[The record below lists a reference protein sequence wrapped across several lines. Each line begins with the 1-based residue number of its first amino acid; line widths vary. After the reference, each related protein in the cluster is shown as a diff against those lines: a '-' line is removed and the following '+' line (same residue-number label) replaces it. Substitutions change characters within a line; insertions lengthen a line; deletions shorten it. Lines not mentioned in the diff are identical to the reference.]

1 MLLIIFKNNTI
12 TIAFAVINCTF
23 GTDFEKL
30 ILTVRKI
37 KTNNNL
43 TLKEHMNKNLKLAI
57 MLVAAS
63 ILGSA
68 ATMMATSEL
77 QKKGVLTDTYVMT
90 TDGRTAD
97 GDNGFVRT
105 STRPIDLSRDFTDV
119 AENTINCV
127 VSIKN
132 YATPKQN
139 MYQGDFIDPFEFF
152 FGPGFGQ
159 GQRQRQ
165 QQPQKSEPQQRG
177 MGSGVIISP
186 DGYIVTNNHVI
197 DGAEKLEVTLN
208 DNRTF
213 NATVVGSDEKTDI
226 ALIKINAKDL
236 HAITFGN
243 SDAVKVGQWCVA
255 VGNPFGFNS
264 TVTAGIISAKARGMS
279 DSNTNNGIKAF
290 IQHDAAVNPGNS
302 GGALVN
308 TAGELIG
315 INTMIYSQ
323 TGNYSGVSFAVPSN
337 TVKKVI
343 TDIKQYGTVQRA
355 VLGIQYTEL
364 TAEKAKEENITAT
377 AEGIYVAKVTD
388 RGAAKEAG
396 LQEGDVIVKL
406 NGARVKDSGEMQ
418 EEMNKLRPGD
428 KAEVEYY
435 RDNKLKRTTVTFKN
449 DQGNTKM
456 TKQSDVMSLGCAF
469 TELSKDDK
477 QDLAI
482 SKGLKVVGVK
492 AGKFKNAGIRD
503 GFIITD
509 INNIPVDSRDDV
521 ENIYN
526 QIMRSGDVDKVMFIT
541 GFYPTGKKVYY
552 AVDLSDDEQ

>member
-1 MLLIIFKNNTI
+1 MK
-12 TIAFAVINCTF
+12 
-23 GTDFEKL
+23 
-30 ILTVRKI
+30 R
-37 KTNNNL
+37 
-43 TLKEHMNKNLKLAI
+43 NLKLVA
-57 MLVAAS
+57 MLIAAS

-68 ATMMATSEL
+68 ATMMATSAL
-77 QKKGVLTDTYVMT
+77 QKKGVITDTYVLNKESQPVSN
-90 TDGRTAD
+90 D
-97 GDNGFVRT
+97 GFVKTSVRT
-105 STRPIDLSRDFTDV
+105 VDMSRDFTDV
-119 AENTINCV
+119 AESTINTV
-127 VSIKN
+127 VSIKS
-132 YATPKQN
+132 YATPQQS
-139 MYQGDFIDPFEFF
+139 MYGGDFFDPFEFF
-152 FGPGFGQ
+152 FGPGYGQ

-165 QQPQKSEPQQRG
+165 QQQPKKSEPQPRG

-213 NATVVGSDEKTDI
+213 NATVVGTDEKTDI

-264 TVTAGIISAKARGMS
+264 TVTAGIISAKARGM
-279 DSNTNNGIKAF
+279 NTNDNGGIKAF

-323 TGNYSGVSFAVPSN
+323 TGNYSGCSFAVPSN

-355 VLGIQYTEL
+355 VLGIQYSEL

-377 AEGIYVAKVTD
+377 NEGLYVAKVTD

-396 LQEGDVIVKL
+396 IQEGDVIVKL

-428 KAEVEYY
+428 KAEIEYY

-469 TELSKDDK
+469 TELSKDEK
-477 QDLAI
+477 EDLAI

-521 ENIYN
+521 ESIYN
-526 QIMRSGDVDKVMFIT
+526 QIMRSSDSDKVMFIT

-552 AVDLSDDEQ
+552 AVDLSDDED

>member
-1 MLLIIFKNNTI
+1 MKRNF
-12 TIAFAVINCTF
+12 
-23 GTDFEKL
+23 
-30 ILTVRKI
+30 
-37 KTNNNL
+37 
-43 TLKEHMNKNLKLAI
+43 KLAI
-57 MLVAAS
+57 MLVVAS
-63 ILGSA
+63 IMGSA
-68 ATMMATSEL
+68 VTMMATSEL
-77 QKKGVLTDTYVMT
+77 QKKGVITDTYVLNKESNAT
-90 TDGRTAD
+90 ND
-97 GDNGFVRT
+97 GFVQT
-105 STRPIDLSRDFTDV
+105 SSRPIDMSRDFTDV
-119 AENTINCV
+119 AESTINCV

-132 YATPKQN
+132 YGTPQQN
-139 MYQGDFIDPFEFF
+139 FYQGDYFDPFEFF
-152 FGPGFGQ
+152 FGPGFGSGGN
-159 GQRQRQ
+159 GQRQRKQ
-165 QQPQKSEPQQRG
+165 QQKNEPQLTG
-177 MGSGVIISP
+177 SGSGVIISP

-197 DGAEKLEVTLN
+197 ANAEKLEVTTN
-208 DNRTF
+208 DNRQF
-213 NATVVGSDEKTDI
+213 NATVIGTDEKTDI

-264 TVTAGIISAKARGMS
+264 TVTAGIISAKARGLS
-279 DSNTNNGIKAF
+279 ESSGNNNGIKAF

-323 TGNYSGVSFAVPSN
+323 TGNYSGCSFAVPSN

-364 TAEKAKEENITAT
+364 SAEKAKEEDITAT
-377 AEGIYVAKVTD
+377 TEGIYVARVTD

-435 RDNKLKRTTVTFKN
+435 RDNKLRRTTVTFKN
-449 DQGNTKM
+449 DQGSTKM

-469 TELSKDDK
+469 TELSKDEK

-509 INNIPVDSRDDV
+509 INNFPVDSRDDV
-521 ENIYN
+521 ESIYN
-526 QIMRSGDVDKVMFIT
+526 QIMRSSDSDKVMFIT

-552 AVDLSDDEQ
+552 AVDLSDEDDE

>member
-1 MLLIIFKNNTI
+1 MK
-12 TIAFAVINCTF
+12 
-23 GTDFEKL
+23 
-30 ILTVRKI
+30 
-37 KTNNNL
+37 
-43 TLKEHMNKNLKLAI
+43 KNLKLAI
-57 MLVAAS
+57 MLVVAS
-63 ILGSA
+63 IMGSA
-68 ATMMATSEL
+68 VTMMATSEL
-77 QKKGVLTDTYVMT
+77 QKKGVITDTYVLT
-90 TDGRTAD
+90 KENKTSDA
-97 GDNGFVRT
+97 DNGFVRT
-105 STRPIDLSRDFTDV
+105 STHPVDFSRDFTDV

-139 MYQGDFIDPFEFF
+139 YYGGDFIDPFEWF
-152 FGPGFGQ
+152 FGPGFGGGQ
-159 GQRQRQ
+159 GQRQRKEQ
-165 QQPQKSEPQQRG
+165 QKSEPQARG

-279 DSNTNNGIKAF
+279 DNNANNGIKAF

-364 TAEKAKEENITAT
+364 TAEKAKEEKITAT

-435 RDNKLKRTTVTFKN
+435 RDNKLRRTTVTFKN

-469 TELSKDDK
+469 TELSKEDK

-552 AVDLSDDEQ
+552 AVDLSDDEE

>member
-1 MLLIIFKNNTI
+1 M
-12 TIAFAVINCTF
+12 
-23 GTDFEKL
+23 
-30 ILTVRKI
+30 
-37 KTNNNL
+37 
-43 TLKEHMNKNLKLAI
+43 
-57 MLVAAS
+57 
-63 ILGSA
+63 
-68 ATMMATSEL
+68 
-77 QKKGVLTDTYVMT
+77 
-90 TDGRTAD
+90 
-97 GDNGFVRT
+97 
-105 STRPIDLSRDFTDV
+105 
-119 AENTINCV
+119 
-127 VSIKN
+127 
-132 YATPKQN
+132 
-139 MYQGDFIDPFEFF
+139 
-152 FGPGFGQ
+152 
-159 GQRQRQ
+159 
-165 QQPQKSEPQQRG
+165 
-177 MGSGVIISP
+177 
-186 DGYIVTNNHVI
+186 
-197 DGAEKLEVTLN
+197 
-208 DNRTF
+208 
-213 NATVVGSDEKTDI
+213 
-226 ALIKINAKDL
+226 
-236 HAITFGN
+236 
-243 SDAVKVGQWCVA
+243 
-255 VGNPFGFNS
+255 GNPFGFNS
-264 TVTAGIISAKARGMS
+264 TVTAGIISAKARGM
-279 DSNTNNGIKAF
+279 NTNDNSGNNGIKAF

-323 TGNYSGVSFAVPSN
+323 TGNYSGCSFAVPSN

-364 TAEKAKEENITAT
+364 TAEKAKEEKITAT
-377 AEGIYVAKVTD
+377 NEGIYVAKVTD

-428 KAEVEYY
+428 KAEIEYY

-469 TELSKDDK
+469 TELTKEDK
-477 QDLAI
+477 EDLAI
-482 SKGLKVVGVK
+482 SKGLKVAGVK

-526 QIMRSGDVDKVMFIT
+526 QIMRSSDSDKVMFIT

-552 AVDLSDDEQ
+552 AVDLSDDEED

>member
-1 MLLIIFKNNTI
+1 MKKN
-12 TIAFAVINCTF
+12 F
-23 GTDFEKL
+23 
-30 ILTVRKI
+30 
-37 KTNNNL
+37 
-43 TLKEHMNKNLKLAI
+43 KLAI

-77 QKKGVLTDTYVMT
+77 QKKGVITDTYVLNKESK
-90 TDGRTAD
+90 TAN
-97 GDNGFVRT
+97 NGFVTT
-105 STRPIDLSRDFTDV
+105 STRTVDMSRDFTDV
-119 AENTINCV
+119 AESTINCV
-127 VSIKN
+127 VSIKS
-132 YATPKQN
+132 YATPQQN
-139 MYQGDFIDPFEFF
+139 IYQGDFFDPFEFF
-152 FGPGFGQ
+152 FGPGFGN

-165 QQPQKSEPQQRG
+165 QQQQQKSEPQPRG
-177 MGSGVIISP
+177 MGSGVIISA

-208 DNRTF
+208 DNRQF
-213 NATVVGSDEKTDI
+213 NATVVGTDAKTDI

-264 TVTAGIISAKARGMS
+264 TVTAGIISAKARGLS
-279 DSNTNNGIKAF
+279 ENNGNNNGIKAF

-323 TGNYSGVSFAVPSN
+323 TGNYSGCSFAVPSN
-337 TVKKVI
+337 TVKKVV

-364 TAEKAKEENITAT
+364 TAEKAKEEKITAT
-377 AEGIYVAKVTD
+377 NEGIYVAKVTD
-388 RGAAKEAG
+388 RGAAREAG

-469 TELSKDDK
+469 TELSKEDK
-477 QDLAI
+477 DDLAI

-492 AGKFKNAGIRD
+492 AGKFKSAGIRD

-509 INNIPVDSRDDV
+509 INNMPVDSRDDV

-526 QIMRSGDVDKVMFIT
+526 QIMRSSDSDKVMFIT

-552 AVDLSDDEQ
+552 AVDLSDDEE

>member
-1 MLLIIFKNNTI
+1 
-12 TIAFAVINCTF
+12 
-23 GTDFEKL
+23 
-30 ILTVRKI
+30 
-37 KTNNNL
+37 
-43 TLKEHMNKNLKLAI
+43 MNKNLKLGI

-77 QKKGVLTDTYVMT
+77 QKKGVMTDTYLMANESKPSN
-90 TDGRTAD
+90 D
-97 GDNGFVRT
+97 GFVKS
-105 STRPIDLSRDFTDV
+105 STRTVDTSRDFTDV
-119 AENTINCV
+119 AETTINTV
-127 VSIKN
+127 VSIKS
-132 YATPKQN
+132 YATPQQS
-139 MYQGDFIDPFEFF
+139 MYGNDFFDPFEFF
-152 FGPGFGQ
+152 FGPGYG
-159 GQRQRQ
+159 GQRKQQRQ
-165 QQPQKSEPQQRG
+165 QQQQKSEPQPKG

-208 DNRTF
+208 DNRQF
-213 NATVVGSDEKTDI
+213 NATVVGTDEKTDI

-264 TVTAGIISAKARGMS
+264 TVTAGIISAKARGLS
-279 DSNTNNGIKAF
+279 ENSGKNNGIKAF

-308 TAGELIG
+308 TAGQLIG

-323 TGNYSGVSFAVPSN
+323 TGNYSGCSFAVPSN
-337 TVKKVI
+337 TVQKVVA
-343 TDIKQYGTVQRA
+343 DIKQYGTVQRA

-364 TAEKAKEENITAT
+364 TAEKAKEEKITAT
-377 AEGIYVAKVTD
+377 NEGIYVASVTD

-396 LQEGDVIVKL
+396 IQEGDVIVKL
-406 NGARVKDSGEMQ
+406 NGSRVKDSGEMQ

-477 QDLAI
+477 EDLAI
-482 SKGLKVVGVK
+482 GKGLKVVGVK
-492 AGKFKNAGIRD
+492 AGKFKSAGIRD

-509 INNIPVDSRDDV
+509 INNMPVDSRDDV

-526 QIMRSGDVDKVMFIT
+526 QIMRSSDSDKVMFIT

-552 AVDLSDDEQ
+552 AVDLSDDED

>member
-1 MLLIIFKNNTI
+1 
-12 TIAFAVINCTF
+12 
-23 GTDFEKL
+23 
-30 ILTVRKI
+30 
-37 KTNNNL
+37 
-43 TLKEHMNKNLKLAI
+43 MNKNLKLAI

-77 QKKGVLTDTYVMT
+77 QKKGVITDTYVLNKENKSASN
-90 TDGRTAD
+90 D
-97 GDNGFVRT
+97 GFVNTTTRT
-105 STRPIDLSRDFTDV
+105 VDMSRDFTDV
-119 AENTINCV
+119 AESTINCV
-127 VSIKN
+127 VSIKS
-132 YATPKQN
+132 YATPQQS
-139 MYQGDFIDPFEFF
+139 MYGGDFFDPFEFF
-152 FGPGFGQ
+152 FGPGYGQ
-159 GQRQRQ
+159 GQRQRNQ
-165 QQPQKSEPQQRG
+165 QQEKQKSEPQPRG
-177 MGSGVIISP
+177 MGSGVIISA

-208 DNRTF
+208 DNRQF
-213 NATVVGSDEKTDI
+213 NATVIGTDEKTDI

-279 DSNTNNGIKAF
+279 DNSRNNNGIKAF

-323 TGNYSGVSFAVPSN
+323 TGNYSGCSFAVPSN
-337 TVKKVI
+337 TVKKVV

-364 TAEKAKEENITAT
+364 TAEKAKEEKITAT
-377 AEGIYVAKVTD
+377 NEGIYVAKVTD

-406 NGARVKDSGEMQ
+406 NGSRVKDSGEMQ

-469 TELSKDDK
+469 TELSKEDK
-477 QDLAI
+477 EDLAI
-482 SKGLKVVGVK
+482 TKGLKVVGVK

-521 ENIYN
+521 ESIYN
-526 QIMRSGDVDKVMFIT
+526 QIMRSSDVDKVMFIT

-552 AVDLSDDEQ
+552 AVDLSDEQ

>member
-1 MLLIIFKNNTI
+1 MKQ
-12 TIAFAVINCTF
+12 
-23 GTDFEKL
+23 
-30 ILTVRKI
+30 
-37 KTNNNL
+37 
-43 TLKEHMNKNLKLAI
+43 NLKLALMFI
-57 MLVAAS
+57 AAS
-63 ILGSA
+63 MTGSA
-68 ATMMATSEL
+68 LTMMATSEL
-77 QKKGVLTDTYVMT
+77 EKKGVISDGYVIT
-90 TDGRTAD
+90 KESKAEASNGAVQSSSRT
-97 GDNGFVRT
+97 V
-105 STRPIDLSRDFTDV
+105 DLSRDFTDV

-127 VSIKN
+127 VSIKS
-132 YATPKQN
+132 YATPRQSQ
-139 MYQGDFIDPFEFF
+139 YGGDFFDPFEFF
-152 FGPGFGQ
+152 FGPGYGG
-159 GQRQRQ
+159 GQRNRQQ
-165 QQPQKSEPQQRG
+165 QQPQKSEPQATG
-177 MGSGVIISP
+177 MGSGVIISS

-197 DGAEKLEVTLN
+197 SGAEKLEVTLN
-208 DNRTF
+208 DNRQY

-236 HAITFGN
+236 HAINFGN
-243 SDAVKVGQWCVA
+243 SDAVKPGQWCVA

-279 DSNTNNGIKAF
+279 AGDNSIKAF

-323 TGNYSGVSFAVPSN
+323 TGNYSGCSFAVPSN

-355 VLGIQYTEL
+355 VLGIQYSEL

-377 AEGIYVAKVTD
+377 TEGIYVASVTD

-396 LQEGDVIVKL
+396 LKEGDVIVKL

-428 KAEVEYY
+428 KAEIEYY

-456 TKQSDVMSLGCAF
+456 TKQSDFTSLGCAF
-469 TELSKDDK
+469 TELTKDEK
-477 QDLAI
+477 EEFAI
-482 SKGLKVVGVK
+482 SKGLKVAGIK
-492 AGKFKNAGIRD
+492 AGKFKKAGIRD

-509 INNIPVDSRDDV
+509 INNIPVNSLDDV
-521 ENIYN
+521 ESIYN
-526 QIMRSGDVDKVMFIT
+526 QIMRSGESDKVMFIT

-552 AVDLSDDEQ
+552 AVDLSDDED

>member
-1 MLLIIFKNNTI
+1 MNT
-12 TIAFAVINCTF
+12 
-23 GTDFEKL
+23 
-30 ILTVRKI
+30 KI
-37 KTNNNL
+37 KL
-43 TLKEHMNKNLKLAI
+43 GL

-68 ATMMATSEL
+68 ATVMATGQLNKS
-77 QKKGVLTDTYVMT
+77 GVVQDTYLLT
-90 TDGRTAD
+90 KEKGKPSS
-97 GDNGFVRT
+97 NGFVNT
-105 STRPIDLSRDFTDV
+105 STRTVDLSRDFTDV
-119 AENTINCV
+119 AESTINCV
-127 VSIKN
+127 VSIKS
-132 YATPKQN
+132 YATPQS
-139 MYQGDFIDPFEFF
+139 MYQGEYFDPFEFF
-152 FGPGFGQ
+152 FGPNYGGS
-159 GQRQRQ
+159 QRKRQ
-165 QQPQKSEPQQRG
+165 QQQQQKSEPQPKG
-177 MGSGVIISP
+177 MGSGVIISE

-208 DNRTF
+208 DNRQY
-213 NATVVGSDEKTDI
+213 NATVVGTDEKTDI
-226 ALIKINAKDL
+226 ALIKINAKNL
-236 HAITFGN
+236 HVVTFGN
-243 SDAVKVGQWCVA
+243 SDAVRVGEWCVA

-264 TVTAGIISAKARGMS
+264 TVTAGVISAKARGLS
-279 DSNTNNGIKAF
+279 ESGNAGIKAF

-323 TGNYSGVSFAVPSN
+323 TGNYSGCSFAVPSN
-337 TVKKVI
+337 TVKKVV

-355 VLGIQYTEL
+355 VLGISYHEL

-377 AEGIYVAKVTD
+377 TEGIYVAKVTD
-388 RGAAKEAG
+388 RGAAREAG

-406 NGARVKDSGEMQ
+406 NGASVKNSGEMQ
-418 EEMNKLRPGD
+418 EQMNKLRPGD

-456 TKQSDVMSLGCAF
+456 TRQSDVMSLGCAF
-469 TELSKDDK
+469 SELSNQDK
-477 QDLAI
+477 EDLAI
-482 SKGLKVVGVK
+482 SQGLKVVGVK
-492 AGKFKNAGIRD
+492 AGKFKKAGIRD

-509 INNIPVDSRDDV
+509 INNSPVNTRDDV

-526 QIMRSGDVDKVMFIT
+526 QIMRSGDSDKVMFIT

-552 AVDLSDDEQ
+552 AVDLSDDED

>member
-1 MLLIIFKNNTI
+1 MK
-12 TIAFAVINCTF
+12 
-23 GTDFEKL
+23 
-30 ILTVRKI
+30 
-37 KTNNNL
+37 
-43 TLKEHMNKNLKLAI
+43 KNLKLAI

-63 ILGSA
+63 VLGSA

-77 QKKGVLTDTYVMT
+77 QKKGVITDTYVLNKESKT
-90 TDGRTAD
+90 TDD
-97 GDNGFVRT
+97 GFVK
-105 STRPIDLSRDFTDV
+105 SASRPVDLSRDFTDV

-132 YATPKQN
+132 LATPKQN
-139 MYQGDFIDPFEFF
+139 YYQGGFIDPFEFF
-152 FGPGFGQ
+152 FGPGFGGGNGQ
-159 GQRQRQ
+159 GQRKQ
-165 QQPQKSEPQQRG
+165 QEQQKSEPQAVG
-177 MGSGVIISP
+177 AGSGVIISS

-208 DNRTF
+208 DNRQF
-213 NATVVGSDEKTDI
+213 NATVVGTDEKTDI

-243 SDAVKVGQWCVA
+243 SDAVKPGQWCVA

-279 DSNTNNGIKAF
+279 DNSRNNNGIKAF

-323 TGNYSGVSFAVPSN
+323 TGNYSGCSFAVPSN

-364 TAEKAKEENITAT
+364 TAEKAKEEKITAT
-377 AEGIYVAKVTD
+377 NEGIYVAKVTD

-406 NGARVKDSGEMQ
+406 NGSRVKDSGEMQ

-435 RDNKLKRTTVTFKN
+435 RNNKLRHTTVTFKN

-469 TELSKDDK
+469 TELSKEDK
-477 QDLAI
+477 EDLAI
-482 SKGLKVVGVK
+482 SKGLKVVGIK
-492 AGKFKNAGIRD
+492 AGKFKSAGIRD

-521 ENIYN
+521 ESIYN
-526 QIMRSGDVDKVMFIT
+526 QIMRSSDADKVMFIT

-552 AVDLSDDEQ
+552 AVDLSDDED

>member
-1 MLLIIFKNNTI
+1 MK
-12 TIAFAVINCTF
+12 
-23 GTDFEKL
+23 
-30 ILTVRKI
+30 
-37 KTNNNL
+37 
-43 TLKEHMNKNLKLAI
+43 KNLKLAL

-63 ILGSA
+63 VMGSA
-68 ATMMATSEL
+68 ATMMTTTEL
-77 QKKGVLTDTYVMT
+77 QKKGVI
-90 TDGRTAD
+90 TDGYVLNQESEPSSD
-97 GDNGFVRT
+97 GFVRT
-105 STRPIDLSRDFTDV
+105 STRTVDMSRDFTDV
-119 AENTINCV
+119 AENTINTV
-127 VSIKN
+127 VSIKS
-132 YATPKQN
+132 YATPQQS
-139 MYQGDFIDPFEFF
+139 MYGGDFFDPFEFF
-152 FGPGFGQ
+152 FGPGYGS
-159 GQRQRQ
+159 GQRGRKQ
-165 QQPQKSEPQQRG
+165 QQQQQKSEPQPRG

-213 NATVVGSDEKTDI
+213 NATVVGADEKTDI

-264 TVTAGIISAKARGMS
+264 TVTAGIISAKARGMNTS
-279 DSNTNNGIKAF
+279 DNSGIKAF

-323 TGNYSGVSFAVPSN
+323 TGNYSGCSFAVPSN

-355 VLGIQYTEL
+355 VLGIQYSEL
-364 TAEKAKEENITAT
+364 TAEKAKEEKITAT
-377 AEGIYVAKVTD
+377 NEGLYVAKVTD

-428 KAEVEYY
+428 KAEIEYY

-469 TELSKDDK
+469 TELSKEDK
-477 QDLAI
+477 EDLAI
-482 SKGLKVVGVK
+482 SKGLKVVGIK

-509 INNIPVDSRDDV
+509 INNMPVDSRDDV
-521 ENIYN
+521 ESIYN
-526 QIMRSGDVDKVMFIT
+526 QIMRSGDSDKVMFIT

-552 AVDLSDDEQ
+552 AVDLSDDED

>member
-1 MLLIIFKNNTI
+1 
-12 TIAFAVINCTF
+12 
-23 GTDFEKL
+23 
-30 ILTVRKI
+30 
-37 KTNNNL
+37 
-43 TLKEHMNKNLKLAI
+43 MNKNLKLGI

-77 QKKGVLTDTYVMT
+77 QKKGVMTDTYLMANESKPSN
-90 TDGRTAD
+90 D
-97 GDNGFVRT
+97 GFVKS
-105 STRPIDLSRDFTDV
+105 STRTVDTSRDFTDV
-119 AENTINCV
+119 AETTINTV
-127 VSIKN
+127 VSIKS
-132 YATPKQN
+132 YATPQQS
-139 MYQGDFIDPFEFF
+139 MYGNDFFDPFEFF
-152 FGPGFGQ
+152 FGPGYG
-159 GQRQRQ
+159 GQRKQQRQ
-165 QQPQKSEPQQRG
+165 QQQQKSEPQPKG

-208 DNRTF
+208 DNRQF
-213 NATVVGSDEKTDI
+213 NATVVGTDEKTDI

-264 TVTAGIISAKARGMS
+264 TVTAGIISAKARGLS
-279 DSNTNNGIKAF
+279 ENSGKNNGIKAF

-308 TAGELIG
+308 TAGQLIG

-323 TGNYSGVSFAVPSN
+323 TGNYSGCSFAVPSN
-337 TVKKVI
+337 TVQKVVA
-343 TDIKQYGTVQRA
+343 DIKQYGTVQRA

-364 TAEKAKEENITAT
+364 TAEKAKEEKITAT
-377 AEGIYVAKVTD
+377 NEGIYVASVTD

-396 LQEGDVIVKL
+396 IQEGDVIVKL
-406 NGARVKDSGEMQ
+406 NGSRVKDSGEMQ

-469 TELSKDDK
+469 TELSKEDK

-492 AGKFKNAGIRD
+492 AGKFKNSGIRD

-509 INNIPVDSRDDV
+509 INNMPVDSRDDV

-526 QIMRSGDVDKVMFIT
+526 QIMRSSDSDKVMFIT

-552 AVDLSDDEQ
+552 AVDLSDDED

>member
-1 MLLIIFKNNTI
+1 MK
-12 TIAFAVINCTF
+12 
-23 GTDFEKL
+23 
-30 ILTVRKI
+30 
-37 KTNNNL
+37 
-43 TLKEHMNKNLKLAI
+43 KNLKLAI

-63 ILGSA
+63 VLGSA

-77 QKKGVLTDTYVMT
+77 QKKGVINDTYVLT
-90 TDGRTAD
+90 KENKATDD
-97 GDNGFVRT
+97 GFVRT
-105 STRPIDLSRDFTDV
+105 SVRTVDMSRDFTDV
-119 AENTINCV
+119 AESTINCV
-127 VSIKN
+127 VSIKS
-132 YATPKQN
+132 YATPQQS
-139 MYQGDFIDPFEFF
+139 MYQGDFFDPFEFF
-152 FGPGFGQ
+152 FGPGYGQ
-159 GQRQRQ
+159 GQRQRKQ
-165 QQPQKSEPQQRG
+165 QQQQKSEPQPRG
-177 MGSGVIISP
+177 MGSGVIISA

-208 DNRTF
+208 DNRQF
-213 NATVVGSDEKTDI
+213 NATVVGTDEKTDI

-264 TVTAGIISAKARGMS
+264 TVTAGIISAKARGLS
-279 DSNTNNGIKAF
+279 ESNGNNNGIKAF

-323 TGNYSGVSFAVPSN
+323 TGNYSGCSFAVPSN

-364 TAEKAKEENITAT
+364 TAEKAKEEKITAT
-377 AEGIYVAKVTD
+377 TEGIYVAKVTD

-435 RDNKLKRTTVTFKN
+435 RDNKLRRTTVTFKN

-469 TELSKDDK
+469 TELSKQDK
-477 QDLAI
+477 EDLAI

-526 QIMRSGDVDKVMFIT
+526 QIMRSSDSDKVMFIT

-552 AVDLSDDEQ
+552 AVDLSDEDD

>member
-1 MLLIIFKNNTI
+1 
-12 TIAFAVINCTF
+12 
-23 GTDFEKL
+23 
-30 ILTVRKI
+30 
-37 KTNNNL
+37 
-43 TLKEHMNKNLKLAI
+43 MNKNLKLAI

-63 ILGSA
+63 ILGSGV
-68 ATMMATSEL
+68 TMMATSEL
-77 QKKGVLTDTYVMT
+77 QKKGVITDTYMVNKESKPSS
-90 TDGRTAD
+90 D
-97 GDNGFVRT
+97 GFVQTATRT
-105 STRPIDLSRDFTDV
+105 VDLSRDFTDV

-127 VSIKN
+127 VSIKS
-132 YATPKQN
+132 YATPQQN
-139 MYQGDFIDPFEFF
+139 YYQGGFIDPFEFF

-165 QQPQKSEPQQRG
+165 QQPQQKSEPQPSG
-177 MGSGVIISP
+177 MGSGVIISA

-197 DGAEKLEVTLN
+197 NGAEKLEVTLN
-208 DNRTF
+208 DNRQF
-213 NATVVGSDEKTDI
+213 NATVVGTDEKTDV

-243 SDAVKVGQWCVA
+243 SDAVKPGQWCVA

-264 TVTAGIISAKARGMS
+264 TVTAGIISAKARGMNTS
-279 DSNTNNGIKAF
+279 DNGGIKAF

-323 TGNYSGVSFAVPSN
+323 TGNYSGCSFAVPSN

-364 TAEKAKEENITAT
+364 TAEKAKEEKITAT
-377 AEGIYVAKVTD
+377 NEGIYVAKVTD

-396 LQEGDVIVKL
+396 LQEGDVIIKL
-406 NGARVKDSGEMQ
+406 NGNRVKDSGEMQ

-449 DQGNTKM
+449 DQGNTKI
-456 TKQSDVMSLGCAF
+456 TKQSDVLSLGCAF
-469 TELSKDDK
+469 TELSSDEKE
-477 QDLAI
+477 DLAI
-482 SKGLKVVGVK
+482 SKGLKVVGIK

-509 INNIPVDSRDDV
+509 INNMPVDSRDDV

-526 QIMRSGDVDKVMFIT
+526 QIMRSGDSDKVMFIT

-552 AVDLSDDEQ
+552 AVDLSDDED

>member
-1 MLLIIFKNNTI
+1 
-12 TIAFAVINCTF
+12 
-23 GTDFEKL
+23 
-30 ILTVRKI
+30 
-37 KTNNNL
+37 
-43 TLKEHMNKNLKLAI
+43 MNKNLKLGI
-57 MLVAAS
+57 MLMAAS
-63 ILGSA
+63 ILGSGV
-68 ATMMATSEL
+68 TMMATSEL
-77 QKKGVLTDTYVMT
+77 QKKGVITDTYLSNNENST
-90 TDGRTAD
+90 SDDGFIKTA
-97 GDNGFVRT
+97 
-105 STRPIDLSRDFTDV
+105 TRPVDLSRDFTDV
-119 AENTINCV
+119 AENTVNCV
-127 VSIKN
+127 VSITN
-132 YATPKQN
+132 YATPQQQN
-139 MYQGDFIDPFEFF
+139 MFGGDFIDPFEFF

-165 QQPQKSEPQQRG
+165 QQQPKKSEPQRRG

-213 NATVVGSDEKTDI
+213 NATVVGTDEKTDI
-226 ALIKINAKDL
+226 ALLKINAKDL

-264 TVTAGIISAKARGMS
+264 TVTAGIISAKARGMNTS
-279 DSNTNNGIKAF
+279 DNGGIKAF

-323 TGNYSGVSFAVPSN
+323 TGNYSGCSFAVPSN

-364 TAEKAKEENITAT
+364 TGEKAKEEKITAT
-377 AEGIYVAKVTD
+377 NEGIYVAKVTD

-435 RDNKLKRTTVTFKN
+435 RNNKLHRTTVTFKN

-469 TELSKDDK
+469 SELSKEDK
-477 QDLAI
+477 EDLAI
-482 SKGLKVVGVK
+482 SKGLKVMGVK

-526 QIMRSGDVDKVMFIT
+526 QIMRSGDADKVMFIT

-552 AVDLSDDEQ
+552 AVDLSDDED

>member
-1 MLLIIFKNNTI
+1 MK
-12 TIAFAVINCTF
+12 
-23 GTDFEKL
+23 
-30 ILTVRKI
+30 
-37 KTNNNL
+37 
-43 TLKEHMNKNLKLAI
+43 KNLKLAI

-63 ILGSA
+63 VLGSA

-77 QKKGVLTDTYVMT
+77 QKKGVITDTYVLT
-90 TDGRTAD
+90 KENQTSND
-97 GDNGFVRT
+97 GFVKT
-105 STRPIDLSRDFTDV
+105 SVRNVDMSRDFTDV
-119 AENTINCV
+119 AESTINTV
-127 VSIKN
+127 VSIKS

-139 MYQGDFIDPFEFF
+139 MYGGDFFDPFEWF
-152 FGPGFGQ
+152 FGPSYGNGN
-159 GQRQRQ
+159 GQRGRKQ
-165 QQPQKSEPQQRG
+165 QQQQQQQKSEPQPLG

-197 DGAEKLEVTLN
+197 NGAEKLEVTLN

-264 TVTAGIISAKARGMS
+264 TVTAGIISAKARGMNTS
-279 DSNTNNGIKAF
+279 DNNGIKAF

-323 TGNYSGVSFAVPSN
+323 TGNYSGCSFAVPSN

-364 TAEKAKEENITAT
+364 TAEKAKEEKITAT
-377 AEGIYVAKVTD
+377 TEGLYVAKVTD

-428 KAEVEYY
+428 KAEIEFY

-469 TELSKDDK
+469 TELSADEKE
-477 QDLAI
+477 DLAI
-482 SKGLKVVGVK
+482 SKGLKVVGIK
-492 AGKFKNAGIRD
+492 AGKFKSAGIRD

-509 INNIPVDSRDDV
+509 INNMPVDTRDDV
-521 ENIYN
+521 ESIYN
-526 QIMRSGDVDKVMFIT
+526 QIMRSGDSDKVMFIT

-552 AVDLSDDEQ
+552 AVDLSDDED

>member
-1 MLLIIFKNNTI
+1 MK
-12 TIAFAVINCTF
+12 
-23 GTDFEKL
+23 
-30 ILTVRKI
+30 
-37 KTNNNL
+37 
-43 TLKEHMNKNLKLAI
+43 KNLKLAL

-63 ILGSA
+63 VMGSA
-68 ATMMATSEL
+68 ATMMTTTEL
-77 QKKGVLTDTYVMT
+77 QKKGIISDAYVMNEESQPSN
-90 TDGRTAD
+90 D
-97 GDNGFVRT
+97 GFVRT
-105 STRPIDLSRDFTDV
+105 SSRPVDLSRDFTDV

-127 VSIKN
+127 VSIKS
-132 YATPKQN
+132 YATPKQS
-139 MYQGDFIDPFEFF
+139 MYGGDFFDPFEFF
-152 FGPGFGQ
+152 FGPGYGN
-159 GQRQRQ
+159 GQRGRKQ
-165 QQPQKSEPQQRG
+165 QQQQQQKSEPQPMG

-197 DGAEKLEVTLN
+197 NGAEKLEVTLN
-208 DNRTF
+208 DNRQF

-236 HAITFGN
+236 HAISFGN

-264 TVTAGIISAKARGMS
+264 TVTAGIISAKARGMNTS
-279 DSNTNNGIKAF
+279 DNNGIKAF

-323 TGNYSGVSFAVPSN
+323 TGNYSGCSFAVPSN
-337 TVKKVI
+337 TVQKVI

-364 TAEKAKEENITAT
+364 TGEKAKEEKITAT
-377 AEGIYVAKVTD
+377 NEGLYVAKVTD

-428 KAEVEYY
+428 KAEIEYY
-435 RDNKLKRTTVTFKN
+435 RDNKLRRTTVTFKN

-469 TELSKDDK
+469 TELTNDEKEDF
-477 QDLAI
+477 AI
-482 SKGLKVVGVK
+482 SKGLKVVGIK

-509 INNIPVDSRDDV
+509 INNMPVDSRDDV

-526 QIMRSGDVDKVMFIT
+526 QIMRSSDSDKVMFIT

-552 AVDLSDDEQ
+552 AVDLSDDED

>member
-1 MLLIIFKNNTI
+1 MIGII
-12 TIAFAVINCTF
+12 IAIVIFVCTF
-23 GTDFEKL
+23 GTEFEKL
-30 ILTVRKI
+30 KLTIGILKSTLY
-37 KTNNNL
+37 L
-43 TLKEHMNKNLKLAI
+43 TYKRHMKRNLKLVA
-57 MLVAAS
+57 MLLAAS

-68 ATMMATSEL
+68 ATMMATSALE
-77 QKKGVLTDTYVMT
+77 KKGVISDTYVLT
-90 TDGRTAD
+90 KESQNAD
-97 GDNGFVRT
+97 DNGFFKT
-105 STRPIDLSRDFTDV
+105 STRNVDMSRDFTDV
-119 AENTINCV
+119 AESTINCV

-132 YATPKQN
+132 LATPKQN
-139 MYQGDFIDPFEFF
+139 YYQGGFIDPFEVF
-152 FGPGFGQ
+152 FGPGYGQ
-159 GQRQRQ
+159 GQRKQ
-165 QQPQKSEPQQRG
+165 QEPQKSEPQAIG
-177 MGSGVIISP
+177 AGSGVIISS

-208 DNRTF
+208 DNRQF

-243 SDAVKVGQWCVA
+243 SDAVKPGQWCVA

-264 TVTAGIISAKARGMS
+264 TVTAGIISAKARGLS
-279 DSNTNNGIKAF
+279 ESSRNNNGIKAF

-323 TGNYSGVSFAVPSN
+323 TGNYSGCSFAVPSN
-337 TVKKVI
+337 TVKKVVA
-343 TDIKQYGTVQRA
+343 DIKQYGTVQRA
-355 VLGIQYTEL
+355 VLGIQYSEL
-364 TAEKAKEENITAT
+364 NAEKAKEEKITAT
-377 AEGIYVAKVTD
+377 NEGIYVAKVTD

-396 LQEGDVIVKL
+396 IQEGDVIVKL

-428 KAEVEYY
+428 KAEIEYY
-435 RDNKLKRTTVTFKN
+435 RDNKLHRTTVTFKN

-469 TELSKDDK
+469 TELSKEDK

-509 INNIPVDSRDDV
+509 INNIPVDTRDDV

-526 QIMRSGDVDKVMFIT
+526 QIMRSSDSDKVMFIT

-552 AVDLSDDEQ
+552 AVDLSDDED

>member
-1 MLLIIFKNNTI
+1 
-12 TIAFAVINCTF
+12 
-23 GTDFEKL
+23 
-30 ILTVRKI
+30 
-37 KTNNNL
+37 
-43 TLKEHMNKNLKLAI
+43 MNKNLKLAI

-63 ILGSA
+63 MMGSA
-68 ATMMATSEL
+68 VTMMATSEL
-77 QKKGVLTDTYVMT
+77 QKKGVITDTYVMNKESKT
-90 TDGRTAD
+90 SEA
-97 GDNGFVRT
+97 DNGYVPTAGARAV
-105 STRPIDLSRDFTDV
+105 DMSRDFTDV
-119 AENTINCV
+119 AENTINTV

-132 YATPKQN
+132 YATQQN
-139 MYQGDFIDPFEFF
+139 MYGGDFFDPFEWF
-152 FGPGFGQ
+152 FGPGYGNGN
-159 GQRQRQ
+159 GQRGRQ
-165 QQPQKSEPQQRG
+165 QQQPKKSEPQLRG
-177 MGSGVIISP
+177 SGSGVIISP

-197 DGAEKLEVTLN
+197 DGAEKLEVILN

-213 NATVVGSDEKTDI
+213 NATVVGTDEKTDI
-226 ALIKINAKDL
+226 ALIRINAKDL
-236 HAITFGN
+236 HAISFGN

-264 TVTAGIISAKARGMS
+264 TVTAGIISAKARGLS
-279 DSNTNNGIKAF
+279 ESNGNNGIKAF

-323 TGNYSGVSFAVPSN
+323 TGNYSGCSFAVPSN

-355 VLGIQYTEL
+355 VLGIQYSEL
-364 TAEKAKEENITAT
+364 TAEKAKEEKITAT
-377 AEGIYVAKVTD
+377 TEGIYVAKVTD

-428 KAEVEYY
+428 KAEIEYY

-469 TELSKDDK
+469 TELSKEDK
-477 QDLAI
+477 EDLAI

-526 QIMRSGDVDKVMFIT
+526 QIMRSGDSDKVMFIT

-552 AVDLSDDEQ
+552 AVDLSDDED

>member
-1 MLLIIFKNNTI
+1 
-12 TIAFAVINCTF
+12 
-23 GTDFEKL
+23 
-30 ILTVRKI
+30 
-37 KTNNNL
+37 
-43 TLKEHMNKNLKLAI
+43 MNKNLKLAI

-63 ILGSA
+63 VMGSA

-77 QKKGVLTDTYVMT
+77 QKKGVITDTYVLNKESKT
-90 TDGRTAD
+90 TNDGFAQT
-97 GDNGFVRT
+97 T
-105 STRPIDLSRDFTDV
+105 SRAVDLSRDFTDV
-119 AENTINCV
+119 AESTINTV
-127 VSIKN
+127 VSIKS
-132 YATPKQN
+132 YATPQQN
-139 MYQGDFIDPFEFF
+139 MYQGDFFDPFEFF
-152 FGPGFGQ
+152 FGPGFGSGN
-159 GQRQRQ
+159 GQRQRKQ
-165 QQPQKSEPQQRG
+165 QQQQKSEPQPRG
-177 MGSGVIISP
+177 MGSGVIISA

-208 DNRTF
+208 DNRQF
-213 NATVVGSDEKTDI
+213 NATVVGTDVKTDI

-264 TVTAGIISAKARGMS
+264 TVTAGIISAKARGLS
-279 DSNTNNGIKAF
+279 ESNGNNNGIKAF

-323 TGNYSGVSFAVPSN
+323 TGNYSGCSFAVPSN
-337 TVKKVI
+337 TVKKVV

-364 TAEKAKEENITAT
+364 TAEKAKEEKITAT
-377 AEGIYVAKVTD
+377 NEGIYVAKVTD
-388 RGAAKEAG
+388 RGAAREAG

-469 TELSKDDK
+469 TELSKEDK
-477 QDLAI
+477 DDLAI

-509 INNIPVDSRDDV
+509 INNMPVDSRDDV

-526 QIMRSGDVDKVMFIT
+526 QIMRSGDSDKVMFIT

>member
-1 MLLIIFKNNTI
+1 
-12 TIAFAVINCTF
+12 
-23 GTDFEKL
+23 
-30 ILTVRKI
+30 
-37 KTNNNL
+37 
-43 TLKEHMNKNLKLAI
+43 MNKNLKLAA

-63 ILGSA
+63 VMGSA

-77 QKKGVLTDTYVMT
+77 QKKGVISDTYVSANGENQN
-90 TDGRTAD
+90 D
-97 GDNGFVRT
+97 DNGFVRT
-105 STRPIDLSRDFTDV
+105 ASRPVDISRDFTDV

-139 MYQGDFIDPFEFF
+139 YYGGDFIDPFEWF
-152 FGPGFGQ
+152 FGPGFGGGQ
-159 GQRQRQ
+159 GQRQRKQ
-165 QQPQKSEPQQRG
+165 QSQKSEPQVTG
-177 MGSGVIISP
+177 SGSGVIISP

-213 NATVVGSDEKTDI
+213 NATVVGTDEKTDI

-243 SDAVKVGQWCVA
+243 SDAVKAGQWCVA

-279 DSNTNNGIKAF
+279 DNNANNGIKAF

-355 VLGIQYTEL
+355 VLGIQYSEL
-364 TAEKAKEENITAT
+364 TAEKAKEEKITAT
-377 AEGIYVAKVTD
+377 TEGIYVAKVTD

-428 KAEVEYY
+428 KAEVEFY

-456 TKQSDVMSLGCAF
+456 TRQSDVMSLGCAF
-469 TELSKDDK
+469 TELSKEDK
-477 QDLAI
+477 EDLAI
-482 SKGLKVVGVK
+482 SKGLKVVGIK

-526 QIMRSGDVDKVMFIT
+526 QIMRSSDSDKVMFIT
-541 GFYPTGKKVYY
+541 GFYPTGKKVYF
-552 AVDLSDDEQ
+552 AVDLSDEVD

>member
-1 MLLIIFKNNTI
+1 
-12 TIAFAVINCTF
+12 
-23 GTDFEKL
+23 
-30 ILTVRKI
+30 
-37 KTNNNL
+37 
-43 TLKEHMNKNLKLAI
+43 MNKNLKLAI

-77 QKKGVLTDTYVMT
+77 QKKGVITDTYVSNKDSEGAGN
-90 TDGRTAD
+90 DGFI
-97 GDNGFVRT
+97 NT
-105 STRPIDLSRDFTDV
+105 STRTVDLSRDFTDV

-127 VSIKN
+127 VSIKS
-132 YATPKQN
+132 YATPQQS
-139 MYQGDFIDPFEFF
+139 MYSGDFFDPFEFF
-152 FGPGFGQ
+152 FGPGYGN
-159 GQRQRQ
+159 GQRQRKQ
-165 QQPQKSEPQQRG
+165 QEQPKSDPQPRG
-177 MGSGVIISP
+177 MGSGVIISA

-208 DNRTF
+208 DNRQF
-213 NATVVGSDEKTDI
+213 NATVIGTDEKTDI

-236 HAITFGN
+236 HAISFGN

-279 DSNTNNGIKAF
+279 DNSRNNNGIKAF

-323 TGNYSGVSFAVPSN
+323 TGNYSGCSFAVPSN

-364 TAEKAKEENITAT
+364 TAEKAKEEKITAT
-377 AEGIYVAKVTD
+377 TEGIYVAKVTD

-396 LQEGDVIVKL
+396 IQEGDVIVKL

-456 TKQSDVMSLGCAF
+456 TKHSDVMSLGCAF
-469 TELSKDDK
+469 TELSKEDK
-477 QDLAI
+477 EDLAI
-482 SKGLKVVGVK
+482 SKGLKVVGIK

-526 QIMRSGDVDKVMFIT
+526 QIMRSSDSDKVMFIT

-552 AVDLSDDEQ
+552 AVDLSDDEE

>member
-1 MLLIIFKNNTI
+1 
-12 TIAFAVINCTF
+12 
-23 GTDFEKL
+23 
-30 ILTVRKI
+30 
-37 KTNNNL
+37 
-43 TLKEHMNKNLKLAI
+43 MNKNLKLAI
-57 MLVAAS
+57 MLVVAS
-63 ILGSA
+63 IMGSA
-68 ATMMATSEL
+68 VTMMATSEL
-77 QKKGVLTDTYVMT
+77 QKKGVITDTYVLT
-90 TDGRTAD
+90 KENKTSDA
-97 GDNGFVRT
+97 DNGFVRT
-105 STRPIDLSRDFTDV
+105 STHPVDFSRDFTDV
-119 AENTINCV
+119 AESTINCV
-127 VSIKN
+127 VSIKSF
-132 YATPKQN
+132 ATPQN
-139 MYQGDFIDPFEFF
+139 MYQGDFFDPFEWF
-152 FGPGFGQ
+152 FGPGFGGGN
-159 GQRQRQ
+159 GQRGRQ
-165 QQPQKSEPQQRG
+165 QQQQQQKKSEPQPRG

-213 NATVVGSDEKTDI
+213 NATVVGTDEKTDI

-264 TVTAGIISAKARGMS
+264 TVTAGIISAKARGLS
-279 DSNTNNGIKAF
+279 ESSGNNNGIKAF

-323 TGNYSGVSFAVPSN
+323 TGNYSGCSFAVPSN

-377 AEGIYVAKVTD
+377 TEGIYVAKVTD

-469 TELSKDDK
+469 TELSKEDK

-482 SKGLKVVGVK
+482 SKGLKVVGIK

-526 QIMRSGDVDKVMFIT
+526 QIMRSSDSDKVMFIT

-552 AVDLSDDEQ
+552 AVDLSDEED

>member
-1 MLLIIFKNNTI
+1 
-12 TIAFAVINCTF
+12 
-23 GTDFEKL
+23 
-30 ILTVRKI
+30 
-37 KTNNNL
+37 
-43 TLKEHMNKNLKLAI
+43 MNKNLKLAI

-77 QKKGVLTDTYVMT
+77 QKKGVINDVYVSSKQDNAT
-90 TDGRTAD
+90 TG
-97 GDNGFVRT
+97 NGGFAQT
-105 STRPIDLSRDFTDV
+105 STRMVDMSRDFTDV

-132 YATPKQN
+132 LATPQQN
-139 MYQGDFIDPFEFF
+139 MYQGGFIDPFEFF

-159 GQRQRQ
+159 GQRKQ
-165 QQPQKSEPQQRG
+165 QQPQQKSEPQPRG

-208 DNRTF
+208 DNRQF
-213 NATVVGSDEKTDI
+213 NATVVGADEKTDI

-264 TVTAGIISAKARGMS
+264 TVTAGIISAKARGLS
-279 DSNTNNGIKAF
+279 ENSGNNNGIKAF

-323 TGNYSGVSFAVPSN
+323 TGNYSGCSFAVPSN
-337 TVKKVI
+337 TVKKVV

-364 TAEKAKEENITAT
+364 TAEKAKEEKITAT
-377 AEGIYVAKVTD
+377 NEGIFVAKVTD

-396 LQEGDVIVKL
+396 IEEGDVIVKL

-428 KAEVEYY
+428 KAEVEFY
-435 RDNKLKRTTVTFKN
+435 RDNKLRRTTVTFKN

-469 TELSKDDK
+469 TELSKEDK

-526 QIMRSGDVDKVMFIT
+526 QIMRSSDSDKVMFIT

-552 AVDLSDDEQ
+552 AVDLSDEED

>member
-1 MLLIIFKNNTI
+1 
-12 TIAFAVINCTF
+12 
-23 GTDFEKL
+23 
-30 ILTVRKI
+30 
-37 KTNNNL
+37 
-43 TLKEHMNKNLKLAI
+43 MNKNLKLAI

-63 ILGSA
+63 ILGSGV
-68 ATMMATSEL
+68 TMMATSEL
-77 QKKGVLTDTYVMT
+77 QKKGVITDTYVLNKENNT
-90 TDGRTAD
+90 TDD
-97 GDNGFVRT
+97 GFVKT
-105 STRPIDLSRDFTDV
+105 ASRPVDFSRDFTDV

-127 VSIKN
+127 VSIKS
-132 YATPKQN
+132 YATPQQN
-139 MYQGDFIDPFEFF
+139 IYQGDFFDPFEFF
-152 FGPGFGQ
+152 FGPGYGQ
-159 GQRQRQ
+159 GQRQRKQ
-165 QQPQKSEPQQRG
+165 QQQQKSEPQPRG
-177 MGSGVIISP
+177 MGSGVIIST

-208 DNRTF
+208 DNRQF
-213 NATVVGSDEKTDI
+213 NATVIGTDEKTDI

-264 TVTAGIISAKARGMS
+264 TVTAGIISAKARGMNTS
-279 DSNTNNGIKAF
+279 DNGGIKAF

-323 TGNYSGVSFAVPSN
+323 TGNYSGCSFAVPSN

-364 TAEKAKEENITAT
+364 TAEKAKEEKITAT
-377 AEGIYVAKVTD
+377 NEGIYVAKVTD

-396 LQEGDVIVKL
+396 IQEGDVIIKL

-428 KAEVEYY
+428 KAEIEFY
-435 RDNKLKRTTVTFKN
+435 RDNKLKHTTVTFKN

-456 TKQSDVMSLGCAF
+456 TKHSDVMSLGCAF
-469 TELSKDDK
+469 NELSTEEKE
-477 QDLAI
+477 DLAI
-482 SKGLKVVGVK
+482 SKGLKVMGVK

-526 QIMRSGDVDKVMFIT
+526 QIMRSSDSDKVMFIT

-552 AVDLSDDEQ
+552 AVDLSDED